1 MKRVIIILSACALFL
16 ALTVLIAACNL
27 PAVFS
32 YVISRSTGLNARV
45 EKASMSFGNGTIDVV
60 LGNVKLKGP
69 VSGGLAHVSAR
80 VFFYRGIFFQRLAV
94 KDFDLV
100 FGDVKM
106 KKGGFSTPVEL
117 LEINNGTF
125 TAQKRRL
132 VIESVVAENVNTGKP
147 LFFAASIADP
157 DHKGKVKVTGGS
169 FIEKK
174 KRGVRGTIEVDAFGL
189 EKIDR
194 SLNGTVH
201 GSGKFTYIDGL
212 LTLTG
217 DCGSPRLA
225 IWDTSWMKKKLIV
238 ENVTATSTITVRGS
252 DMEVTV
258 YNTTFSNAPFTIL
271 MKMKDFMFSKLEIT
285 SGFVPMRYVR
295 EHVLVEGIGYDI
307 WEYVRDGSLKIKKIT
322 SEHKGPFKAELELK
336 GITGV
341 YEGKH
346 LTGIEGA
353 LSIEGQK
360 CAFSEV
366 KGTFKAST
374 FHDFNGVIEF
384 GEKPRIHGSGKYTVD
399 LTHVHEFAEVKDITL
414 HKGTAE
420 GTVEIDSVKGREV
433 SLGGSGKLRDV
444 ELSWKDRPFS
454 VTGGYQLSGREITF
468 NPLLL
473 TGKETN
479 VALSGRLGPKG
490 MSAAMKGQVD
500 VRLIEAIV
508 GHPIKASGK
517 SHLDGKIALKDGQL
531 DCSGSVNM
539 DDLVYD
545 IPGFLRKTKSVQS
558 RAQVKVTRK
567 RTGEIDIN
575 ELSGNIDVINVNTRA
590 VIDPERNINGR
601 ITILARDMGRAAKL
615 FYLDEDI
622 SGGDLSIDVTVK
634 DLKFPMATLPWVVGT
649 ASIKKG
655 FLKIPGMQKALNKVD
670 LAADFRG
677 HDFDI
682 TVGGLKT
689 GKSVLKKAVL
699 NVKGVEAPRF
709 KLVVNMDMLDTR
721 DFKSNREF
729 SIASIKK
736 ESVLARAS
744 GNISLRAKD
753 ISFGKAPGKDLEIN
767 ALMTD
772 RKINISEMKLR
783 IFGGETDTKGMID
796 LSGQVPYL
804 YVNTKMTRINPGFFF
819 AAFGGTAQD
828 ITGNG
833 LITGAMKTEG
843 MTVKDLAAN
852 LNGETSVYS
861 RDGVIKKWNLL
872 SKIFALLNVYDLVRG
887 KINFGKDGLSYNKLG
902 ASFVVKNGVFHTNNF
917 LLDSPSM
924 VITGTGDLDV
934 NKKTIDGVLEVSPL
948 VAVDRTIDKIPVV
961 RSILKK
967 KNKGFLY
974 VTYKVTGP
982 FDDPDISTNYVGTVG
997 TKSLEILKNI
1007 LVFPREV
1014 FEK

>member
-1 MKRVIIILSACALFL
+1 MKRVIIILSACALLL
-16 ALTVLIAACNL
+16 ALTALIAACNL
-27 PAVFS
+27 HAVFS
-32 YVISRSTGLNARV
+32 YVLSRSTGLTVKV
-45 EKASMSFGNGTIDVV
+45 EKANVSLGNGTVDVV

-69 VSGGLAHVSAR
+69 VSGRLAHVAAT
-80 VFFYRGIFFQRLAV
+80 VFFYRGIFFQRLTV

-106 KKGGFSTPVEL
+106 KKGGLSIPIEL
-117 LEINNGTF
+117 LEINRGTF

-132 VIESVVAENVNTGKP
+132 VIESVVAENINTKKP
-147 LFFAASIADP
+147 LLFVASIIDP
-157 DHKGKVKVTGGS
+157 DHNGKVKVTGGS
-169 FIEKK
+169 FIENKK
-174 KRGVRGTIEVDAFGL
+174 QNVRGTVEVDAFGL

-194 SLNGTVH
+194 SLSGTVH
-201 GSGKFTYIDGL
+201 GNGKFTYIDEV

-217 DCGSPRLA
+217 DCGSPRLT
-225 IWDTSWMKKKLIV
+225 IWDTSWMKNKLVV

-271 MKMKDFMFSKLEIT
+271 MKMKDFMFSRLEIT
-285 SGFVPMRYVR
+285 SGFVPMRYVK

-307 WEYVRDGSLKIKKIT
+307 WEYVKDGSLKIKKIT

-346 LTGIEGA
+346 LTDIGGTLTIEGKK
-353 LSIEGQK
+353 GT
-360 CAFSEV
+360 FSGV
-366 KGTFKAST
+366 KGVFKAST
-374 FHDFNGVIEF
+374 FHDFNGTIEF
-384 GEKPRIHGSGKYTVD
+384 GEKPRIHGGGEYTVD
-399 LTHVHEFAEVKDITL
+399 LTHVHEFAEMKDIKL

-420 GTVEIDSVKGREV
+420 GTVEIDSVKGKGA
-433 SLGGSGKLRDV
+433 SLGGSGKLRNV
-444 ELSWKDRPFS
+444 ELSWKERPFS
-454 VTGGYQLSGREITF
+454 VSGGYQLSGREITF
-468 NPLLL
+468 NPLLV

-490 MSAAMKGQVD
+490 MSAAMKGDVD

-517 SHLDGKIALKDGQL
+517 AHLDGQIALKDGQV
-531 DCSGSVNM
+531 DGAGSVNM

-545 IPGFLRKTKSVQS
+545 IPGFLRKTKNIQS
-558 RAQVKVTRK
+558 RAQVKFTRK
-567 RTGEIDIN
+567 KTGEINIDS
-575 ELSGNIDVINVNTRA
+575 LSGNLDIINVNARA
-590 VIDPERNINGR
+590 AIDPERKIGGH
-601 ITILARDMGRAAKL
+601 ITILAHEMGRAAKL
-615 FYLDEDI
+615 FYLDEDVK
-622 SGGDLSIDVTVK
+622 GGDLSIDVTVK
-634 DLKFPMATLPWVVGT
+634 DLKFPLVTLPYVVGT
-649 ASIKKG
+649 ANIKKG
-655 FLKIPGMQKALNKVD
+655 FIKIPGMQRAFSNID
-670 LAADFRG
+670 LAADLRG
-677 HDFDI
+677 NDFDI
-682 TVGGLKT
+682 TAGGLRS

-699 NVKGVEAPRF
+699 NVKGLEAPRF
-709 KLVVNMDMLDTR
+709 KLVVNMDMLDSR
-721 DFKSNREF
+721 DFKSDREF
-729 SIASIKK
+729 RISSIKK

-753 ISFGKAPGKDLEIN
+753 CNFGKAPGKDLEVN

-804 YVNTKMTRINPGFFF
+804 YVNTKMTRIHPGFFF
-819 AAFGGTAQD
+819 AAFGGTSQD
-828 ITGNG
+828 ITGSG
-833 LITGAMKTEG
+833 LITGTIKTEG
-843 MTVKDLAAN
+843 VTGKDLAAN

-887 KINFGKDGLSYNKLG
+887 KIDFGKDGLSYNKLG
-902 ASFVVKNGVFHTNNF
+902 ASFVVKKGVFHTNNF

-924 VITGTGDLDV
+924 VITGAGDLDV
-934 NKKTIDGVLEVSPL
+934 NKKTIDGTLEVSPL
-948 VAVDRTIDKIPVV
+948 VAVDRTIDKIPVI

-974 VTYKVTGP
+974 VTYKVSGP